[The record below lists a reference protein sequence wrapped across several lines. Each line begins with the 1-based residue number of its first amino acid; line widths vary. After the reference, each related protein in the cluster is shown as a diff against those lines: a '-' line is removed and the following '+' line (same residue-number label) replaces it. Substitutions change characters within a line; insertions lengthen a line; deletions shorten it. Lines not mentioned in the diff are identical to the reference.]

1 MPATTIETRAKIV
14 TLWERDLS
22 YRQVAAEVGV
32 SVIQGDGLPNQIC
45 TQCLQTVNRSF
56 TFKQQCEKSD
66 NVLRQYLASVNM
78 HISLDNS
85 QNIISDVKNDT
96 LFVSNEVLQQ
106 SSIFNDIFNDEQT
119 HSLVDSFAVQNADL
133 AETMQSLRTIAEQC
147 LPETWENEQNLI
159 NAHENSENNS
169 CPEFT
174 LDQLYKCQFCEES
187 FKDEWSL
194 GVHIKIHTG
203 QAKYYCGICGKE
215 CNTPAALNKH
225 TVVHGVERNDRRK
238 NVCNCIDMDNNG
250 HRRRNAKICHEIRI
264 LVINS
269 LNSGST
275 PTVKN
280 VAQQFS
286 VLPDT
291 VRKMY
296 ATYRRTNN
304 VAKVSAGHR
313 HPKLS
318 LAQKEQICDWIDED
332 CFITLRQLKEQCL
345 NEWPV
350 LQQISLSTIDRA
362 LKSFHYSLKRT
373 SFVPERRNIPEIIQ
387 TPFDYAMHYREK
399 PYVCNICGKKCVSNV
414 NLKVHLRTHSG
425 EKPFRCMKCE
435 SSFATKGQLRKHNL
449 RHTGELPY
457 KCWHCGKAFRQKD
470 TCDTHMRYHT
480 GERPYLCTLCPK
492 KYIAASHLRVHMRTH
507 TGEKKYQCSICT
519 KAFTEHKTL
528 KSHMLTHTGQRPYS
542 CKFCG
547 RCFTQ
552 NGALNTHIRNCHTM

>member
-1 MPATTIETRAKIV
+1 MKFDVICRICLVEKSGLKPIFNACVPNMIMS
-14 TLWERDLS
+14 L
-22 YRQVAAEVGV
+22 AAVQ
-32 SVIQGDGLPNQIC
+32 VIQGDGLPNQIC
-45 TQCLQTVNRSF
+45 TQCLQIVNRSF

-66 NVLRQYLASVNM
+66 NVLRQYLDSLNM

-85 QNIISDVKNDT
+85 QSIISDVKNDT

-119 HSLVDSFAVQNADL
+119 HSLVDSFTVQNADL

-147 LPETWENEQNLI
+147 LPETWDNEQNLI

-169 CPEFT
+169 CPQFT

-225 TVVHGVERNDRRK
+225 IAVHGVERNDKRK
-238 NVCNCIDMDNNG
+238 NVCNLCGKECIDLKCLKKHYKEDHFEQSNLFEKRYSCNICGKSYKYSKLLTIHMRSHSG
-250 HRRRNAKICHEIRI
+250 ERPLSCEMCGKTFSLPSSLHKHRLIHSSEKIHKCALCGKTFNQSSNLAVHIRTHT
-264 LVINS
+264 
-269 LNSGST
+269 G
-275 PTVKN
+275 
-280 VAQQFS
+280 
-286 VLPDT
+286 
-291 VRKMY
+291 
-296 ATYRRTNN
+296 
-304 VAKVSAGHR
+304 
-313 HPKLS
+313 
-318 LAQKEQICDWIDED
+318 
-332 CFITLRQLKEQCL
+332 
-345 NEWPV
+345 
-350 LQQISLSTIDRA
+350 
-362 LKSFHYSLKRT
+362 
-373 SFVPERRNIPEIIQ
+373 
-387 TPFDYAMHYREK
+387 EK

-425 EKPFRCMKCE
+425 EKPFHCMKCE

-507 TGEKKYQCSICT
+507 TGEKKYQCNICT

-528 KSHMLTHTGQRPYS
+528 KSHVLTHTGQRPYS
-542 CKFCG
+542 WQYCMIDKVSILIVERVFLIFNCG
-547 RCFTQ
+547 NACFF
-552 NGALNTHIRNCHTM
+552 I